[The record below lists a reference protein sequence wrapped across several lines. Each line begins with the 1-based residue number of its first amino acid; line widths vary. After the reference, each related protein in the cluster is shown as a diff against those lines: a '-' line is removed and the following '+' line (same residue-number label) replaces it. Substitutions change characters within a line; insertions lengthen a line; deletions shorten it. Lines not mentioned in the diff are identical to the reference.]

1 MELTA
6 RGKSV
11 NLQMKVIWL
20 FLIVNGFWILV
31 VNFSRFNVNLLGQ
44 VAVFILISFVARLMP
59 TRLPQGNDFSVAFI
73 IDLIVITLYGTPTAV
88 VTGTMVTL
96 FAGLFSKLLGRKDS
110 LFKIVKAA
118 GETALIIGLAGT
130 VYQFISHQTAAFTAA
145 TFIYF
150 LAITISFTI
159 DSIMISRETFSAVW
173 LSVTRT
179 LCVNF
184 CVLSSLAF
192 LLTYLIRNTVL
203 EFKLFSILMF
213 FVPVM
218 LVSHAFRLS
227 LSIKQSYLNTV
238 RTIVRA
244 IEAKDPYT
252 KGHSEHVAELTV
264 AIAKELRL
272 PEKELQKLQ
281 YLALLHDAGKIGV
294 PEEILNKSGPL
305 SVEEFEEVQK
315 HSVLGAE
322 IIQKIKFL
330 SSKSDVVLYHHER
343 YDGGGYPASLEGE
356 QIPLESRI
364 IGVADAYDAMITD
377 RPFRP
382 AKSPHEA
389 VEEITRLSGSQFD
402 PKLVDIIKIVLR
414 RREAL

>member
-1 MELTA
+1 MELVA

-11 NLQMKVIWL
+11 NLQMKAIWL
-20 FLIVNGFWILV
+20 FLIVNGFWVLV
-31 VNFSRFNVNLLGQ
+31 VNVSRFNVNLWGQ
-44 VAVFILISFVARLMP
+44 VAIFILISFVARLMP

-88 VTGTMVTL
+88 VTGTVVTL
-96 FAGLFSKLLGRKDS
+96 FAGLFSKLLGRRDS
-110 LFKIVKAA
+110 LFKIVKTTC
-118 GETALIIGLAGT
+118 ETALIIGLAGT
-130 VYQFISHQTAAFTAA
+130 VYQFIFYQIAAFVAA

-159 DSIMISRETFSAVW
+159 DSIMVSREPFSAVW
-173 LSVTRT
+173 MSVART
-179 LCVNF
+179 LFVNYF
-184 CVLSSLAF
+184 VLSSLAF
-192 LLTYLIRNTVL
+192 LLTYLIRNTGL

-238 RTIVRA
+238 RSIVRA

-305 SVEEFEEVQK
+305 SVKEFEEVQK

-330 SSKSDVVLYHHER
+330 SSKSNVVLYHHER
-343 YDGGGYPASLEGE
+343 YDGGGYPASLKGE
-356 QIPLESRI
+356 EIPLESRI

-377 RPFRP
+377 RPFRL

-389 VEEITRLSGSQFD
+389 VEEITRLAGSQFD
-402 PKLVDIIKIVLR
+402 PRLVDVFKIILR
-414 RREAL
+414 RREAM